1 MKPALSL
8 LFIGDQVGEP
18 AVGFTVSV
26 LPQLINQYGADFCVV
41 NGENAHQGRGINDQ
55 IVKKLLDAGVDVI
68 TGGDHSFD
76 KHLVFP
82 LMARERRLLR
92 PLNYPKGVPGFGFGV
107 YELPTLGAKIAVL
120 NLRGQAYF
128 QNPINDPFRA
138 ADWAIGEV
146 AAQTKLIFIDLHA
159 EATAEKAA
167 LAHYLDGRASL
178 IAGTHTHVPTAD
190 ETVLPQGTGFITD
203 VGCTGPINSIIG
215 MDVKTALDR
224 FLLQTPQKYQ
234 LAEGRI
240 ALCGIHAELD
250 IATGKCLRLQRIRIE
265 E

>member
-1 MKPALSL
+1 MKQTLSI

-26 LPQLINQYGADFCVV
+26 LPQLIEQYGVDFCVV

-55 IVKKLLDAGVDVI
+55 IVHKLLDAGVDVI

-82 LMARERRLLR
+82 LMAREKRLLR
-92 PLNYPKGVPGFGFGV
+92 PLNYPKGVPGFGYGL
-107 YELPTLGAKIAVL
+107 YDLPALDTKIAVV

-138 ADWAIGEV
+138 ADWVISEV
-146 AAQTKLIFIDLHA
+146 SPHTKLIFVDLHA

-167 LAHYLDGRASL
+167 LGYYLDGRVSL
-178 IAGTHTHVPTAD
+178 VAGTHTHVPTAD
-190 ETVLPQGTGFITD
+190 ETILPQGTGFITD
-203 VGCTGPINSIIG
+203 VGCTAPVHSIIG
-215 MDVKTALDR
+215 MDVKTAMDR

-240 ALCGIHAELD
+240 ALCGVHAELD
-250 IATGKCLRLQRIRIE
+250 IATGCCLKLQRVRVE